1 MATVR
6 DRPARPRH
14 SAALIRNQAKIFR
27 NVQAVAIPQGAHQR
41 ALLAPRAPP
50 SPSPRKGALPVYRPG
65 RLQEE
70 PQPQVVA
77 GHLCESPN
85 AMLSRSLPVTLPI
98 GQFADMTGHS
108 RPQRLSRSTPPMRF
122 PSSTASPRRSSPRA
136 TCERPS
142 S

>member
-6 DRPARPRH
+6 DRPARPGR

-27 NVQAVAIPQGAHQR
+27 NVQAVAVPQSAHQR
-41 ALLAPRAPP
+41 ALLAPGPPP
-50 SPSPRKGALPVYRPG
+50 SPIPRKGALPVHRPG

-70 PQPQVVA
+70 PQPQIVA
-77 GHLCESPN
+77 SNLCESLST
-85 AMLSRSLPVTLPI
+85 MSSRSLPGLPSI
-98 GQFADMTGHS
+98 GQYADVTGHS
-108 RPQRLSRSTPPMRF
+108 RPQRPSRSTPPMRF